1 AAANLFSF
9 VRKVTQKMMGVTLN
23 CWKNGEKKRRIGKK
37 EYNYLLK
44 VRAFFDNNQ
53 LSTSADP

>member
-1 AAANLFSF
+1 
-9 VRKVTQKMMGVTLN
+9 VTLN

-44 VRAFFDNNQ
+44 VRAFGRT
-53 LSTSADP
+53 LKSGVGSSLY